1 MIEGWTRHFA
11 QNWVGSHLPPLMV
24 FADGRQGAK
33 YKFGVDVQSKGFDEA
48 PDAILKAV
56 HRLKWAG
63 RTAVPMAAEF
73 ITALGCDGADI
84 HEANVD
90 FNECL
95 SLGYMEDDRI
105 KVSA

>member
-1 MIEGWTRHFA
+1 MMSLANIE
-11 QNWVGSHLPPLMV
+11 
-24 FADGRQGAK
+24 QGAK

-56 HRLKWAG
+56 QRLKWAG

-73 ITALGCDGADI
+73 IASLGCDGADV
-84 HEANVD
+84 HDANVD

-95 SLGYMEDDRI
+95 SLGYMEADRI
-105 KVSA
+105 KVSASLAKMHRISTNPNS